1 MRLAEVCTLL
11 SCEAICGAFS
21 GEEHEVAAGF
31 AADLMSDVLANAAKD
46 SLLITGLTSA
56 QVIHTAD
63 VAEMRAV
70 VFVNGK
76 KPAPPVIVMAKE
88 LGLPLLTTHH
98 TMFSTC
104 GLLWA
109 AGLRVV
115 VEMTTPQSSYPRMG
129 HS

>member
-1 MRLAEVCTLL
+1 MRLAEVCALL
-11 SCEAICGAFS
+11 GCEVICGALS

-31 AADLMSDVLANAAKD
+31 AADLMSDVLASAAKD

-63 VAEMRAV
+63 VAELRAV
-70 VFVNGK
+70 IFVNGK
-76 KPAPPVIVMAKE
+76 KPAPPVIVMATE
-88 LGLPLLTTHH
+88 LGLPLLTTQH
-98 TMFSTC
+98 TMFNAC

-115 VEMTTPQSSYPRMG
+115 SEKATSQSSYPLG
-129 HS
+129 